1 MWRTGLEA
9 VPVGPMGHKLTNWA
23 IARHNFIVDQSQCD
37 EMNEKDLEVLQVQ
50 ENQVRQLLAQAG
62 EVGALNEVLQQALSE
77 LHQRKGQLKTLSQA
91 DAQAIEQHNWT
102 PQEGHLP
109 EEFDIIVGQ
118 GAGRKRF
125 VSLGADQWANIPLD
139 STEEFLANLR
149 REVMG
154 DETAPS
160 QEQRDD
166 EGDHEAALMHAI
178 HCLLEAFS
186 SHLSRFAMGVG
197 EDRETP
203 HWSVSQEPLA
213 EHHGRPTTHEF
224 VGVIASG
231 NVTPSQFMDDAFL
244 DLMAKRCDADKRDIR
259 LVGAL
264 QMSEA
269 VRLIYSPQAMR
280 DLSWCVG
287 KRLAD
292 GHDPLD
298 FKDPTFQEARRGL
311 GLSAS
316 EYFQDQDAHT
326 LLLFSITRFPS
337 EHQDL
342 FGTAATQEQEDMGL
356 DEEWVEQITHWTE
369 ANSMPGTYVLP
380 PVPPLEAV
388 ARLGAVHVATMG
400 QGDELAIAAGLARE
414 GALDMFESIEV
425 VGFNDDNVPMCR
437 TQLPAWMF
445 GLLEEALSSE
455 LHELFHVHL
464 EVLPPD
470 HGLDLNRIPDI
481 NDDENDDP
489 APAPIPAKRTL
500 H

>member
-9 VPVGPMGHKLTNWA
+9 VPVGPMGHKLTDWA
-23 IARHNFIVDQSQCD
+23 IARHNFIVAQSQHD
-37 EMNEKDLEVLQVQ
+37 EMTEEDLEVLQAQ
-50 ENQVRQLLAQAG
+50 ENQVRHLLAQAG
-62 EVGALNEVLQQALSE
+62 EVGALNEVLQQALTE
-77 LHQRKGQLKTLSQA
+77 LHQRKGQLQTLSQA

-109 EEFDIIVGQ
+109 EEFDIIVGR
-118 GAGRKRF
+118 GPGRKRF
-125 VSLGADQWANIPLD
+125 VSLGQDQWANIPLE
-139 STEEFLANLR
+139 STAEFLDELR
-149 REVMG
+149 KKVLG
-154 DETAPS
+154 DEATQQLQS
-160 QEQRDD
+160 DE
-166 EGDHEAALMHAI
+166 EGDYEAALMHAI

-197 EDRETP
+197 EQKETP
-203 HWSVSQEPLA
+203 HWSVSQEPLG

-231 NVTPSQFMDDAFL
+231 NVTPSQFMDDVFL
-244 DLMAKRCDADKRDIR
+244 DLMAQRCDADKRDIR

-292 GHDPLD
+292 GLDPLD
-298 FKDPTFQEARRGL
+298 FRDPTFQEARRGL

-316 EYFQDQDAHT
+316 EHFQDQDDHT
-326 LLLFSITRFPS
+326 LLLFSVTRFPS
-337 EHQDL
+337 EHQEL
-342 FGTAATQEQEDMGL
+342 FGTAATQEQEDIGL
-356 DEEWVEQITHWTE
+356 DEEWIERISHWTE
-369 ANSMPGTYVLP
+369 SNGMVGTYVLP
-380 PVPPLEAV
+380 PVAPLEAV
-388 ARLGAVHVATMG
+388 ARLGAVHVAAMG
-400 QGDELAIAAGLARE
+400 QGEELAIAAGLGRE
-414 GALDMFESIEV
+414 GALDLFEPIDV
-425 VGFNDDNVPMCR
+425 VGFDDDNVPMCR

-455 LHELFHVHL
+455 LHELFHVRL
-464 EVLPPD
+464 EVLPHD

-481 NDDENDDP
+481 NDNDDP
-489 APAPIPAKRTL
+489 DLAPAPIPAKRTL